1 MWPLGRLRWSST
13 LSGIPGLSQHQV
25 LANFILSAGGAPGRS
40 GIRNLVMARWR
51 RSSREAPI
59 VIFDLIWSEMR
70 ERKLLESFDSALDVK
85 RAKNL
90 PILADFSW
98 LYRHTIQLTCVGPLR
113 LVHALHYATGTDWVA
128 DIAPPLVNCSGSM

>member
-1 MWPLGRLRWSST
+1 
-13 LSGIPGLSQHQV
+13 
-25 LANFILSAGGAPGRS
+25 
-40 GIRNLVMARWR
+40 
-51 RSSREAPI
+51 
-59 VIFDLIWSEMR
+59 MR

-128 DIAPPLVNCSGSM
+128 SIAPPLINCPCSM